1 MLLRDLRQHAGQ
13 LVFAGFAGHE
23 IPVETRALAREFD
36 LGGVV
41 LFARNVASPGQVAEL
56 AFAAR
61 GLSPAT
67 PLWVGVDQ
75 EGGRVA
81 RLRAPFTVWP
91 PMATL
96 GRAENG
102 AALARRFARALA
114 GELRAVGVTIDFAP
128 VLDVAT
134 NAANPVIG
142 DRALSS
148 RAEDVAAMGRVIVEE
163 LQGAG
168 LAACG
173 KHFPGH
179 GDTSVDS
186 HHDLPV
192 VEHGLDRLRGVEFL
206 PFRAA
211 IEAQV
216 AAIMT
221 AHVLVPA
228 VDDACPGTL
237 SRAIV
242 SDLLRTELGYRGLVV
257 TDDLEMKAVSARQP
271 VERAAV
277 AAIAAGVDAVLVC
290 GTDHDLQARVIE
302 SVIRAGESGEIPAA
316 RLGDAFAHVR
326 AAKER
331 FLARPVPPPPSERD
345 LLARIGQA
353 EAALV
358 AAEMGSLA

>member
-13 LVFAGFAGHE
+13 LVFTGFAGHAL
-23 IPVETRALAREFD
+23 PVETRALAREFD
-36 LGGVV
+36 LGGVI
-41 LFARNVASPGQVAEL
+41 FFGRNVASPAQVAEV
-56 AFAAR
+56 AFEAR
-61 GLSPAT
+61 GLSTAT

-96 GRAENG
+96 GRAG
-102 AALARRFARALA
+102 DGVGLARRFARALA
-114 GELRAVGVTIDFAP
+114 GELRAVGITIDFAP

-134 NAANPVIG
+134 NAANSVIG

-148 RAEDVAAMGRVIVEE
+148 RAEAVAAIGRAIVEE
-163 LQGAG
+163 FQAAG

-186 HHDLPV
+186 HHDLPL
-192 VEHGLDRLRGVEFL
+192 VEHGLDRLGAVEFV

-211 IEAQV
+211 IEAGV

-221 AHVLVPA
+221 AHVLVPSL
-228 VDDACPGTL
+228 DEQRPGTL
-237 SRAIV
+237 SPRIV
-242 SDLLRTELGYRGLVV
+242 GDLLRAELGYGGLVL
-257 TDDLEMKAVSARQP
+257 TDDLEMKAVSARVP

-290 GTDHDLQARVIE
+290 GTDYDLQARTIE
-302 SVIRAGESGEIPAA
+302 AIIRAGESGDIHPT
-316 RLGDAFAHVR
+316 RLDDAFAHVR
-326 AAKER
+326 AAKAR
-331 FLARPVPPPPSERD
+331 FLSQPAAQPLPERD
-345 LLARIGQA
+345 LLARLGQT
-353 EAALV
+353 EAAIV
-358 AAEMGSLA
+358 AAQMGEFA